1 MGDPITARAAGEEG
15 RDLADAIGDRPDS
28 RICLLSVVFAQLME
42 GDVNGAVAGFRGLI
56 AEADHDELLKPVSRM
71 GLGVALA
78 HQGEFDAA
86 HAAAGTALEISSG
99 LDDYFQGMGHA
110 ALAVAAL
117 ARGPLNHPHRD
128 EHTRKRFRGDDIPT
142 GSLRGDTNTAQMRSA
157 VAQCLINEMGVVS
170 EVDSVFFQLGSQL
183 RWPRNP
189 QVRTAC
195 PAEGL
200 EAFRPAVEPKPS
212 QPAADR
218 PPARSTAKTIGGVV
232 LSGTAVVRRY
242 SHRGHAY
249 IANWRTTVPPL

>member
-1 MGDPITARAAGEEG
+1 MCRRFSYRHCPSTH
-15 RDLADAIGDRPDS
+15 
-28 RICLLSVVFAQLME
+28 VT
-42 GDVNGAVAGFRGLI
+42 
-56 AEADHDELLKPVSRM
+56 DEILDGSL
-71 GLGVALA
+71 
-78 HQGEFDAA
+78 
-86 HAAAGTALEISSG
+86 AAASRHRLSPVHPGQDHRPACPPPLRCGGAPPRARQQSAYI
-99 LDDYFQGMGHA
+99 
-110 ALAVAAL
+110 

-242 SHRGHAY
+242 SHRGRAY
-249 IANWRTTVPPL
+249 IANWRTTVPPI